1 MRKASYAAASI
12 LLMMLHSPLARAD
25 EGLPAPIVVVTN
37 VLQLSPDQTGALIT
51 MIQTRDAALHPIAAR
66 LRADHEAL
74 GKLLES
80 PAPDAAAVGGLLI
93 EIHAAEKQAGAVA
106 QDAAAGFDSILT
118 DEQRQRLQF
127 VRQAAQAQPAVP
139 AFKAVGLL

>member
-1 MRKASYAAASI
+1 MRKTSYAAASI
-12 LLMMLHSPLARAD
+12 LLMILHSPLARAD
-25 EGLPAPIVVVTN
+25 EGLPAPIMVVSN
-37 VLQLSPDQTGALIT
+37 VLQLSPDQTGALIN
-51 MIQTRDAALHPIAAR
+51 MIQTRDTALQPIAAK

-93 EIHAAEKQAGAVA
+93 EIHAVEKQAGAVA
-106 QDAAAGFDSILT
+106 QDAATAFESVLT

-127 VRQAAQAQPAVP
+127 VRQAAQAQPVIP
-139 AFKAVGLL
+139 AFKAAGLL